1 MSGYVDTYPQTQ
13 AQWDADGRLFNNQTV
28 AVVTDGANIGR
39 KKWFDGI
46 QTFAQLDYIDAA
58 AAGSGITSINLNVGP
73 AIELR
78 IPLDAMWTQINNAG
92 APAAGEFEA
101 SSNVDATAVTSLT
114 FHSLDAGTNDQ
125 SAFFASMRIG
135 GLLTGRQT
143 DNDGTNASGTPC
155 VYRITAAPTL
165 ASSRYT
171 IAVAHVSG
179 VFIGSFPNWYV
190 SYAGNAPKIYRAI
203 LSQSGTDNPVAI
215 ELQNDIGTI
224 TWARDV
230 VGNHLATSAALFTAN
245 KTYLGNP
252 LVDLSAAVNDE
263 VKIDFRYLTS
273 SQLQAGVVDSGGSNQ
288 DGLGRAWIEI
298 IVYP

>member
-78 IPLDAMWTQINNAG
+78 IPLDAMWVQIDNAG

-101 SSNVDATAVTSLT
+101 NSNNDAPAVTSLT

-125 SAFFASMRIG
+125 SAWFASMRIG
-135 GLLTGRQT
+135 GLITGRQT
-143 DNDGTNASGTPC
+143 NFDGTNASGTPC
-155 VYRITAAPTL
+155 IFRITAAPTL

-179 VFIGSFPNWYV
+179 AFIGSFPVWYV
-190 SYAGNAPKIYRAI
+190 SYVGNAQVPVINTTAAPTAI
-203 LSQSGTDNPVAI
+203 HCVVTGTTDGTGRVTVDFTAASGNRPAFSAVHFVGGSGTT
-215 ELQNDIGTI
+215 G
-224 TWARDV
+224 
-230 VGNHLATSAALFTAN
+230 GNQLTAYIQDE
-245 KTYLGNP
+245 T
-252 LVDLSAAVNDE
+252 LSAYIVQFWN
-263 VKIDFRYLTS
+263 
-273 SQLQAGVVDSGGSNQ
+273 LQASGEDSGGSPVSFVI
-288 DGLGRAWIEI
+288 LGIPA
-298 IVYP
+298 

>member
-58 AAGSGITSINLNVGP
+58 AAGAGITSINLSTGP

-78 IPLDAMWTQINNAG
+78 IPLDAMWAQILNAG

-125 SAFFASMRIG
+125 SAWFASMRIG
-135 GLLTGRQT
+135 GLITGRQT
-143 DNDGTNASGTPC
+143 DNDGTNTSGSPC
-155 VYRITAAPTL
+155 IYRITAAPTL

-171 IAVAHVSG
+171 IAVAYVSG
-179 VFIGSFPNWYV
+179 QFIGSLPYWYV
-190 SYAGNAPKIYRAI
+190 SYAGNEQTQYYNGTAVQLQEAIITGVTAGGNGRISYDMSGAPYSWTNVRGAWAI
-203 LSQSGTDNPVAI
+203 GSDAASCEVSHTAISANTGRFEFTDSSGTATPDDTPVTLLLKGI
-215 ELQNDIGTI
+215 
-224 TWARDV
+224 
-230 VGNHLATSAALFTAN
+230 
-245 KTYLGNP
+245 
-252 LVDLSAAVNDE
+252 
-263 VKIDFRYLTS
+263 
-273 SQLQAGVVDSGGSNQ
+273 
-288 DGLGRAWIEI
+288 
-298 IVYP
+298 

>member
-13 AQWDADGRLFNNQTV
+13 AQWDADTRLFNNQTV

-58 AAGSGITSINLNVGP
+58 AAGAGITSINLNTGP

-78 IPLDAMWTQINNAG
+78 IPLDAMWAQINNAG

-101 SSNVDATAVTSLT
+101 NSNVDATAVTSLT

-125 SAFFASMRIG
+125 SAWFASMRIG
-135 GLLTGRQT
+135 GLITGRQT
-143 DNDGTNASGTPC
+143 DNDGTNASGSPC
-155 VYRITAAPTL
+155 IYRITAAPTL

-179 VFIGSFPNWYV
+179 LFQGSFPNWYV
-190 SYAGNAPKIYRAI
+190 SYAGNEQTQFYNGTAVQLQEAIITGVTADGNGRLLIDMSGAPYSWTNIRVAI
-203 LSQSGTDNPVAI
+203 GGISDGYLGSGNYLALTANTGRFTFSDLDLGAPVA
-215 ELQNDIGTI
+215 DGTAV
-224 TWARDV
+224 WALLK
-230 VGNHLATSAALFTAN
+230 G
-245 KTYLGNP
+245 
-252 LVDLSAAVNDE
+252 
-263 VKIDFRYLTS
+263 I
-273 SQLQAGVVDSGGSNQ
+273 
-288 DGLGRAWIEI
+288 
-298 IVYP
+298 

>member
-13 AQWDADGRLFNNQTV
+13 AQWDADTRLFNNQTV

-78 IPLDAMWTQINNAG
+78 IPLDAMWVQINNAG

-101 SSNVDATAVTSLT
+101 NSNNDATAVTSLT

-125 SAFFASMRIG
+125 SAWFASMRIG
-135 GLLTGRQT
+135 GLITGRQT
-143 DNDGTNASGTPC
+143 NFDGTNASGTPC
-155 VYRITAAPTL
+155 IFRITAAPTL

-179 VFIGSFPNWYV
+179 VFIGSFPVWYV
-190 SYAGNAPKIYRAI
+190 SYAGNAVEVTVNGTPEALESVIVDGVLNGAGRLTVDMSASWTNI
-203 LSQSGTDNPVAI
+203 RFASGTCK
-215 ELQNDIGTI
+215 NDGLPASPSI
-224 TWARDV
+224 TYTAANIVRFQFYDV
-230 VGNHLATSAALFTAN
+230 DGATSPEDTPVQVMLWG
-245 KTYLGNP
+245 Y
-252 LVDLSAAVNDE
+252 
-263 VKIDFRYLTS
+263 
-273 SQLQAGVVDSGGSNQ
+273 
-288 DGLGRAWIEI
+288 
-298 IVYP
+298 

>member
-13 AQWDADGRLFNNQTV
+13 AQWDADTRLFNNQTV
-28 AVVTDGANIGR
+28 AVVTDGVNIGR

-101 SSNVDATAVTSLT
+101 NSNVDATAVTSLT

-190 SYAGNAPKIYRAI
+190 SYAGNRPVEYSAI
-203 LSQSGTDNPVAI
+203 LNQAGTAEPVATGVVN
-215 ELQNDIGTI
+215 ELGGTPAYAYVGDGEYALTITGAFPATRTKIFIGTVRLDIG
-224 TWARDV
+224 
-230 VGNHLATSAALFTAN
+230 
-245 KTYLGNP
+245 
-252 LVDLSAAVNDE
+252 LVAAVRVDND
-263 VKIDFRYLTS
+263 VIRIQSADTAFTPTNDVIKNVAIRI
-273 SQLQAGVVDSGGSNQ
+273 VVDP
-288 DGLGRAWIEI
+288 A
-298 IVYP
+298 

>member
-58 AAGSGITSINLNVGP
+58 AAGAGITSINLSTGP

-125 SAFFASMRIG
+125 SAWFASMRIG
-135 GLLTGRQT
+135 GLIIGRQT
-143 DNDGTNASGTPC
+143 NNNGTNASGSPC
-155 VYRITAAPTL
+155 IYRITGVPTL

-171 IAVAHVSG
+171 IAVAYVSG
-179 VFIGSFPNWYV
+179 AFIGSFPNWYV
-190 SYAGNAPKIYRAI
+190 SYAGNEQTQWY
-203 LSQSGTDNPVAI
+203 SG
-215 ELQNDIGTI
+215 
-224 TWARDV
+224 
-230 VGNHLATSAALFTAN
+230 
-245 KTYLGNP
+245 
-252 LVDLSAAVNDE
+252 AAV
-263 VKIDFRYLTS
+263 
-273 SQLQAGVVDSGGSNQ
+273 QLQEAIIIGVISGGAGRFAYDMSGAPYSWANVRGAWAIGNDRAAAVVFHTPTGANTGRFEFTDSAGNAAP
-288 DGLGRAWIEI
+288 DGTSVTILLKGI
-298 IVYP
+298 

>member
-13 AQWDADGRLFNNQTV
+13 AQWDADTRLFNNQTV
-28 AVVTDGANIGR
+28 AVVTDGVNIGR

-143 DNDGTNASGTPC
+143 DNDGTNASGTPV
-155 VYRITAAPTL
+155 VYRITAVPTL
-165 ASSRYT
+165 ASDRYT

-179 VFIGSFPNWYV
+179 GFQGSFPNWYV
-190 SYAGNAPKIYRAI
+190 SYAGNEQTQYYNGTAVQLQEAIIAGVTDGSGRLAIDMSGAPYAWTNIRAVVYSGEDGASQGAYTTLSANTGRIQFLDPVGDPSGSDIAVTAI
-203 LSQSGTDNPVAI
+203 LKGI
-215 ELQNDIGTI
+215 
-224 TWARDV
+224 
-230 VGNHLATSAALFTAN
+230 
-245 KTYLGNP
+245 
-252 LVDLSAAVNDE
+252 
-263 VKIDFRYLTS
+263 
-273 SQLQAGVVDSGGSNQ
+273 
-288 DGLGRAWIEI
+288 
-298 IVYP
+298 

>member
-101 SSNVDATAVTSLT
+101 NSNVDATAVTSLT

-125 SAFFASMRIG
+125 SAWFASMRIG
-135 GLLTGRQT
+135 GLITGRQT

-179 VFIGSFPNWYV
+179 LFIGSFPNWYV
-190 SYAGNAPKIYRAI
+190 SYAGNEQTQYYN
-203 LSQSGTDNPVAI
+203 GT
-215 ELQNDIGTI
+215 
-224 TWARDV
+224 
-230 VGNHLATSAALFTAN
+230 
-245 KTYLGNP
+245 
-252 LVDLSAAVNDE
+252 AV
-263 VKIDFRYLTS
+263 
-273 SQLQAGVVDSGGSNQ
+273 QLQEAIITGVPPDTT
-288 DGLGRAWIEI
+288 
-298 IVYP
+298 